1 MHTLLR
7 WKTSTDTHSEQAGI
21 AEVFAFFYEKLYT
34 GKKTVKG
41 PDTAKTQLQPFTQKE
56 LTEALKKMSKGKAAD
71 DSGTVAEMLRALIRN
86 KGRPT
91 EWALQVR
98 KDLEVLVCQVSGHLT
113 PEELSRMA
121 INSTD
126 AQWDTV
132 VRKLFWDTSC
142 VDPERH
148 VDTITSSSITCTEC
162 IGTTGETRQIMSVK
176 ALPCHQRTKHGFR
189 NPMRFFADDD
199 GVCGACGTNLR
210 TRLRLLDHLSDAQRT
225 HCRDVCNGGTVTK
238 LT

>member
-1 MHTLLR
+1 
-7 WKTSTDTHSEQAGI
+7 
-21 AEVFAFFYEKLYT
+21 
-34 GKKTVKG
+34 
-41 PDTAKTQLQPFTQKE
+41 
-56 LTEALKKMSKGKAAD
+56 
-71 DSGTVAEMLRALIRN
+71 MLRALIWN

-91 EWALQVR
+91 EWALQGR
-98 KDLEVLVCQVSGHLT
+98 KDLEALACQVSGHLT

-132 VRKLFWDTSC
+132 VRELFWDTSC

-162 IGTTGETRQIMSVK
+162 IGTSGETRRFVSVK
-176 ALPCHQRTKHGFR
+176 ALLCHQRTEHGFR

-199 GVCGACGTNLR
+199 GACGALWYELQDDFATSGSPFRCAKNAL
-210 TRLRLLDHLSDAQRT
+210 
-225 HCRDVCNGGTVTK
+225 
-238 LT
+238 